1 MVNDLIFQNQVSLY
15 SVTKGL
21 QSSYTNIFNYLLS
34 WKLYL
39 DTLDYMYH
47 SVYLV
52 PSQFLVANYLIWCTN
67 IMSNKRGRGL
77 LILYECLLE
86 SAKYSNLALQAWL
99 GVLGF
104 LLVYIYFKLQS
115 VHYTWQSSSPQPHKL
130 GFREVDCQV
139 HHV

>member
-1 MVNDLIFQNQVSLY
+1 MYYIYFFLKKVSLEIVFGTLNRTLKMVNDLIFQNQVSLY

-52 PSQFLVANYLIWCTN
+52 PSQFLVANYLIRCTN
-67 IMSNKRGRGL
+67 IMSNKKGRGL
-77 LILYECLLE
+77 YDSLRM
-86 SAKYSNLALQAWL
+86 S
-99 GVLGF
+99 
-104 LLVYIYFKLQS
+104 
-115 VHYTWQSSSPQPHKL
+115 TWVS
-130 GFREVDCQV
+130 
-139 HHV
+139 